1 VDPTGGSLDELD
13 PPLEDRRAD
22 DTVTIHR

>member
-1 VDPTGGSLDELD
+1 VDTTGGSLDELD
-13 PPLEDRRAD
+13 PPLEDRRAA